1 MFPLEKYK
9 HYVNEEEGLVV
20 AVQTFA
26 HRKYSG
32 IARCAKSDTFDVEK
46 GKRIAALKCNK
57 KIASARLK
65 YATREFENAT
75 RWAKE
80 AEDLRKKLAIYY
92 LLSED
97 EYDEAVEELDKCIK
111 ES

>member
-9 HYVNEEEGLVV
+9 YYVNEEEGLVV

-26 HRKYSG
+26 HKKYSG
-32 IARCAKSDTFDVEK
+32 VARCAKSDTFDLEK
-46 GKRIAALKCNK
+46 GKRISALKCNK
-57 KIASARLK
+57 KITNARLK
-65 YATREFENAT
+65 YAEREFESAT

-80 AEDLRKKLAIYY
+80 AEDLRKKLAVYY
-92 LLSED
+92 LLSRD
-97 EYDEAVEELDKCIK
+97 EYEEAVEELDKCIK

>member
-9 HYVNEEEGLVV
+9 YYVNEEEGLVV

-57 KIASARLK
+57 KITKARLK
-65 YATREFENAT
+65 YAEREYDIASDWANDAEN
-75 RWAKE
+75 
-80 AEDLRKKLAIYY
+80 LRKKLAVYY
-92 LLSED
+92 LLSKD
-97 EYDEAVEELDKCIK
+97 EYDEAVEELEKCIK
-111 ES
+111 EA